1 MSNNYLIVLFKNKI
15 KRKIIKSYSTEKNAL
30 VKFKELIKK
39 NDEVIFEKRVE
50 NACDVNFEIG
60 LLTNKI
66 KTQKSLFIVD
76 SIGRNNPVNLENP
89 DYVFLEIK
97 PYRVEETVFDWQ
109 RQEKITIDRLLRLYC
124 KKKDFK
130 SIFTLHNKLCIQ
142 VELDV
147 SLFSLKDS
155 EESER
160 LLDVLELY
168 FRDNGRT
175 DAMFI
180 KDVSSAQ
187 RKWIYQTL
195 EDKGFDKKRLY
206 RLKTT
211 FTKM

>member
-1 MSNNYLIVLFKNKI
+1 MSNSYLIVLFKNKI

-50 NACDVNFEIG
+50 NACDVNFEVG
-60 LLTNKI
+60 LLTNKTN
-66 KTQKSLFIVD
+66 TQKSLFIVD
-76 SIGRNNPVNLENP
+76 DIGRNNLVSLENP
-89 DYVFLEIK
+89 EYVFLNIK
-97 PYRVEETVFDWQ
+97 QYKVEETVFDWQ
-109 RQEKITIDRLLRLYC
+109 RQGKISIGRLLSLYC

-130 SIFTLHNKLCIQ
+130 SIYTLHNKLCIQ
-142 VELDV
+142 VETDV
-147 SLFSLKDS
+147 SLFSLKNSD
-155 EESER
+155 ESER
-160 LLDVLELY
+160 LLDVLETY
-168 FRDNGRT
+168 FRNNGRS

-195 EDKGFDKKRLY
+195 EDKGFNKKRLY

-211 FTKM
+211 FSKK

>member
-39 NDEVIFEKRVE
+39 NDEVIFEKKVE
-50 NACDVNFEIG
+50 NACDVNFEVG

-66 KTQKSLFIVD
+66 KTQKSLFTVD
-76 SIGRNNPVNLENP
+76 SIGRNSSVSLEDPN
-89 DYVFLEIK
+89 YVFLQIK
-97 PYRVEETVFDWQ
+97 PYKVEETVFDWQ
-109 RQEKITIDRLLRLYC
+109 RQEKITIDKLLRLYC

-155 EESER
+155 YESER
-160 LLDVLELY
+160 LLDVLESY

-175 DAMFI
+175 DAMFV

-211 FTKM
+211 FSKR

>member
-1 MSNNYLIVLFKNKI
+1 MSNSYLIVLFKNKI

-50 NACDVNFEIG
+50 NACDVNFEVG
-60 LLTNKI
+60 LLTNKTN
-66 KTQKSLFIVD
+66 TQKSLFIVD
-76 SIGRNNPVNLENP
+76 DIGRNNLVSLENP
-89 DYVFLEIK
+89 EYVFLNIK
-97 PYRVEETVFDWQ
+97 QYKVEETVFDWQ
-109 RQEKITIDRLLRLYC
+109 RQGKISIGRLLGLYC

-130 SIFTLHNKLCIQ
+130 SIYTLHNKLCIQ
-142 VELDV
+142 VETDV
-147 SLFSLKDS
+147 SIFSLKNSD
-155 EESER
+155 ESER
-160 LLDVLELY
+160 LLNTLETY
-168 FRDNGRT
+168 FRDNGRS

-195 EDKGFDKKRLY
+195 EDKGFNKKRLY

-211 FTKM
+211 FSKR

>member
-39 NDEVIFEKRVE
+39 NDEVIFEKKIE

-66 KTQKSLFIVD
+66 KTQKSLFTVD
-76 SIGRNNPVNLENP
+76 SIGRNNPVSLENP
-89 DYVFLEIK
+89 DYVFLQIK
-97 PYRVEETVFDWQ
+97 SYKVEETVFDWQ
-109 RQEKITIDRLLRLYC
+109 RQEKITIDKLLRLYC

-155 EESER
+155 YESER
-160 LLDVLELY
+160 LLDVLESY

-211 FTKM
+211 FSKR

>member
-60 LLTNKI
+60 LLTNKTNI
-66 KTQKSLFIVD
+66 QKSLFIVD
-76 SIGRNNPVNLENP
+76 SIGRNNPVSLENP
-89 DYVFLEIK
+89 DYVFLDIK

-109 RQEKITIDRLLRLYC
+109 RQEKISIDRLLRLYC

-130 SIFTLHNKLCIQ
+130 SIYTLHNKLCIQ
-142 VELDV
+142 VEMDV

-155 EESER
+155 DESER
-160 LLDVLELY
+160 LLDVLESY

-175 DAMFI
+175 DAMFV

-195 EDKGFDKKRLY
+195 EDKGFDRKRLY

-211 FTKM
+211 FSKR